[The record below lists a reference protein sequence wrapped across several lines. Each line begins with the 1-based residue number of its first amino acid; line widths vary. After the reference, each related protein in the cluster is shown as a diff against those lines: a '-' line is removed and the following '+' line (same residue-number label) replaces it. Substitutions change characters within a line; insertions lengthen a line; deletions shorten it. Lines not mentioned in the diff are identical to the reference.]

1 VTIFVSLAQR
11 ATMKKRFIV
20 ALAGTAL
27 SLSSVWSQT
36 TAPPP
41 PQITVSG
48 SAEIKV
54 APDEVHLSAGVET
67 RSDKLDDA
75 RRQNDDRVGKV
86 LQFLKAQGIKEKDVQ
101 TDFMSVEPNY
111 DSKVSRSDA
120 AVYVVRKTIGV
131 RLTDVT
137 KFDAVLSGLLIT
149 GVNHVNGI
157 EFRTSELRK
166 HRDAARAMAIKAARE
181 KADALANEL
190 GVKRGKVYSI
200 NATEGGG
207 WSASGYWGGRSA
219 GMAQNVVQNAG
230 GGPEDTGGT
239 LSVGQITVSATV
251 NVSFLI
257 E

>member
-1 VTIFVSLAQR
+1 
-11 ATMKKRFIV
+11 MKKRFI
-20 ALAGTAL
+20 AAFAITAL
-27 SLSSVWSQT
+27 SSSSVWPQT
-36 TAPPP
+36 TVSPP

-137 KFDAVLSGLLIT
+137 KFDAVLSGLFT
-149 GVNHVNGI
+149 NGVNRLNGI

-181 KADALANEL
+181 KADALASDL
-190 GVKRGKVYSI
+190 GVRRGKVYNI

-207 WSASGYWGGRSA
+207 WWSARSA
-219 GMAQNVVQNAG
+219 GMAQNVMQNAG
-230 GGPEDTGGT
+230 GGSDDTGGT
-239 LSVGQITVSATV
+239 LSVGQISVTATV